1 MNNSQQLY
9 ILNNQAYSN
18 NNDILFE
25 NINKL
30 ESIINNLNN
39 DQIDIIKKEIA
50 NIIII
55 MRNTINEN
63 KKIFEQIKEDI
74 KKIPD
79 KVVQKL
85 SNPYESENNNNN
97 VGGDYINQTKIYNNG
112 KYIGQ
117 TINNLREGKGIFYF
131 SNGDRYEG
139 DFKKD
144 LKEGKGIFYI

>member
-55 MRNTINEN
+55 IRNTINEN
-63 KKIFEQIKEDI
+63 KKIFEQLKEEI
-74 KKIPD
+74 KKLPD

-85 SNPYESENNNNN
+85 SNPYESENNNN
-97 VGGDYINQTKIYNNG
+97 K
-112 KYIGQ
+112 
-117 TINNLREGKGIFYF
+117 
-131 SNGDRYEG
+131 
-139 DFKKD
+139 
-144 LKEGKGIFYI
+144 

>member
-1 MNNSQQLY
+1 MNNNQQLY
-9 ILNNQAYSN
+9 ILYNQAYSN

-39 DQIDIIKKEIA
+39 DSIYIIKKEIA

-63 KKIFEQIKEDI
+63 KKIFEQLKEEI
-74 KKIPD
+74 KKLPD

-85 SNPYESENNNNN
+85 SNPYESENNNN
-97 VGGDYINQTKIYNNG
+97 K
-112 KYIGQ
+112 
-117 TINNLREGKGIFYF
+117 
-131 SNGDRYEG
+131 
-139 DFKKD
+139 
-144 LKEGKGIFYI
+144 